1 MTVISY
7 NMDGFDMLL
16 KKKIALSFFISGFI
30 IAILVAFEF
39 ISFIQLRRAITFLEI
54 TDDIRSKSLQIRRHE
69 KNFFLYGSTKGY
81 DESMEVHRYLGELKG
96 ILRRDVSA
104 AIKDRLSSFQ
114 RLTAEYERRF
124 TGIESSLEDLYSE
137 MRILKKTT
145 MKYAQFFPLIELTFL
160 ERPGQAADFLEQVF
174 FLSKNHRLVLG
185 LRKLDSEIIAL
196 RKNGEDILGAS
207 KDIDKLERDNAE
219 RVIQISQITMLA
231 LFSLFILV
239 GLGTL
244 FYIMSDVV
252 KKLGLLTAAV
262 EKTGKGNF
270 SPMSISSK
278 INNDEVGTLIK
289 TFNHMEEELAQREK
303 ELIQSKK
310 LAAIG
315 TLASGV
321 AHELNN
327 PLNNIYT
334 TSQRLIKKAD
344 EECPPFLKKSLHDIF
359 SETMRVKKIVGELL
373 EFARGR
379 EPHLRPVELGTLIKG
394 VYRHLGNSVDI
405 KGIKFD
411 VSLQPVEVV
420 LAADQE
426 QLEQIFINLFMNA
439 AEAMSGEGEIRVKVK
454 EETETVIIRV
464 SDSGKGM
471 SAETLEKIFEPFFTS
486 KDKGTGLGL
495 AIVFNI
501 IQKHGGH
508 IDVESKEGEGTS
520 FIITLPKNRK

>member
-1 MTVISY
+1 MDVMSY
-7 NMDGFDMLL
+7 NIDGSYMLL

-39 ISFIQLRRAITFLEI
+39 ISFVQLRKAVTFLEI
-54 TDDIRSKSLQIRRHE
+54 TDDIRSKSLQLRRHE
-69 KNFFLYGSTKGY
+69 KNYFLYGSTKGY
-81 DESMEVHRYLGELKG
+81 DESREVHRYIGELNG
-96 ILRRDVSA
+96 ILRREVIA
-104 AIKDRLSSFQ
+104 GMKDRLSSFQ

-124 TGIESSLEDLYSE
+124 TAIESSIKTLSSE
-137 MRILKKTT
+137 MVRLKTT
-145 MKYAQFFPLIELTFL
+145 SMQYTQFFPLLELTFL
-160 ERPGQAADFLEQVF
+160 ERPGRAADFLEQLF
-174 FLSKNHRLVLG
+174 FLPGNHRLVIG
-185 LRKLDSEIIAL
+185 LRNLDSEIIAL

-207 KDIDKLERDNAE
+207 KDLDKLERDHAE
-219 RVIQISQITMLA
+219 RVIQISQIAMLA

-252 KKLGLLTAAV
+252 KKLGLLTDAV

-334 TSQRLIKKAD
+334 TSQRLLKKAND
-344 EECPPFLKKSLHDIF
+344 ECPPFIKKSLNDIF
-359 SETMRVKKIVGELL
+359 NETMRVKKIVGELL

-379 EPHLRPVELGTLIKG
+379 EPHLRPVELGALING

-405 KGIKFD
+405 SGIKFD
-411 VSLQPVEVV
+411 ISMQPGEVV

-426 QLEQIFINLFMNA
+426 QIEQVFINLFINA
-439 AEAMSGEGEIRVKVK
+439 VEAMSGEGAIWVTVK
-454 EETETVIIRV
+454 EEKEAVIIRV

-471 SAETLEKIFEPFFTS
+471 SAETLEKIFEPFYTT

-495 AIVFNI
+495 GIVFNI
-501 IQKHGGH
+501 VQKHNGH
-508 IDVESKEGEGTS
+508 IKAESEEGRGTS
-520 FIITLPKNRK
+520 FIITLPKQ